1 MSTEESIS
9 QLSSDTGQA
18 RYLRVCTKNKSIS
31 YSLHQAE
38 SILSNLRQRSK
49 TLPAHATP
57 PPLKAMSSGLSG
69 LEGLNGL
76 DQDQKGLVPS
86 SDIEANIRKLENT
99 QAKINAALEAFRS
112 VKAGDNSPVM
122 DFQSGNPAAS
132 MSRDRP
138 LTVKN
143 FEKQSSRT
151 APAKMRQNSFS
162 TKSSDSSGNL

>member
-1 MSTEESIS
+1 M
-9 QLSSDTGQA
+9 G
-18 RYLRVCTKNKSIS
+18 
-31 YSLHQAE
+31 
-38 SILSNLRQRSK
+38 
-49 TLPAHATP
+49 
-57 PPLKAMSSGLSG
+57 SGLAG
-69 LEGLNGL
+69 LEGLNG
-76 DQDQKGLVPS
+76 QDQEGLVPS

-162 TKSSDSSGNL
+162 TKSSDSSGNFLKILMIICLLKSFFSLGVIQQLRGQNFAIF

>member
-1 MSTEESIS
+1 M
-9 QLSSDTGQA
+9 G
-18 RYLRVCTKNKSIS
+18 
-31 YSLHQAE
+31 
-38 SILSNLRQRSK
+38 
-49 TLPAHATP
+49 
-57 PPLKAMSSGLSG
+57 SGLSG

-76 DQDQKGLVPS
+76 GQDQEGLVPS

-112 VKAGDNSPVM
+112 VKAGGDNSPVM

-162 TKSSDSSGNL
+162 TKSSDSSGNLKKKILMIICLLKSYFSL

>member
-1 MSTEESIS
+1 M
-9 QLSSDTGQA
+9 G
-18 RYLRVCTKNKSIS
+18 
-31 YSLHQAE
+31 
-38 SILSNLRQRSK
+38 
-49 TLPAHATP
+49 
-57 PPLKAMSSGLSG
+57 SGLTG
-69 LEGLNGL
+69 LEGLNVLG
-76 DQDQKGLVPS
+76 QDQEGLVPS

-122 DFQSGNPAAS
+122 DFQSGNPAATS

-162 TKSSDSSGNL
+162 TKSSDSSGNYFFDVFTYLFLLFH

>member
-1 MSTEESIS
+1 M
-9 QLSSDTGQA
+9 G
-18 RYLRVCTKNKSIS
+18 
-31 YSLHQAE
+31 
-38 SILSNLRQRSK
+38 
-49 TLPAHATP
+49 
-57 PPLKAMSSGLSG
+57 SGLAG

-76 DQDQKGLVPS
+76 GQDQEGLVPS

-162 TKSSDSSGNL
+162 TKSSDSSGNFLKIVMIICLLKLYFSLKTGQFQHHSFFALFSQVLLNKNMNPLQNITKFSLNILNFGLKFI

>member
-1 MSTEESIS
+1 M
-9 QLSSDTGQA
+9 G
-18 RYLRVCTKNKSIS
+18 
-31 YSLHQAE
+31 
-38 SILSNLRQRSK
+38 
-49 TLPAHATP
+49 
-57 PPLKAMSSGLSG
+57 SGLSG

-76 DQDQKGLVPS
+76 GQDQEGLVPS
-86 SDIEANIRKLENT
+86 PDIEANIRKLENT

-112 VKAGDNSPVM
+112 VKAGGDNSPVM

-162 TKSSDSSGNL
+162 TKSSDSSGNLKKKILMIICLLKSYLFL

>member
-1 MSTEESIS
+1 M
-9 QLSSDTGQA
+9 G
-18 RYLRVCTKNKSIS
+18 
-31 YSLHQAE
+31 
-38 SILSNLRQRSK
+38 
-49 TLPAHATP
+49 
-57 PPLKAMSSGLSG
+57 SGLSG

-76 DQDQKGLVPS
+76 GQDQKGLVPS

-162 TKSSDSSGNL
+162 TKSSDSSGNYFFDVFMIFCLLETCFYLLLFYFTKKLIHRAFFVSMVS

>member
-1 MSTEESIS
+1 M
-9 QLSSDTGQA
+9 G
-18 RYLRVCTKNKSIS
+18 
-31 YSLHQAE
+31 
-38 SILSNLRQRSK
+38 
-49 TLPAHATP
+49 
-57 PPLKAMSSGLSG
+57 SGLTG

-76 DQDQKGLVPS
+76 GQAGQEGLVPS

-112 VKAGDNSPVM
+112 VKAGDISPVM
-122 DFQSGNPAAS
+122 DFQSGNPAAAS

-162 TKSSDSSGNL
+162 TKSSDSSGEFL

>member
-1 MSTEESIS
+1 MHPS
-9 QLSSDTGQA
+9 
-18 RYLRVCTKNKSIS
+18 VCTKNKSIS

-57 PPLKAMSSGLSG
+57 TPLKAMGSGLAG

-76 DQDQKGLVPS
+76 GQDQTGLVPS

-112 VKAGDNSPVM
+112 VKAGDNVM
-122 DFQSGNPAAS
+122 DLSGNPAAS
-132 MSRDRP
+132 MSRP

-162 TKSSDSSGNL
+162 TKSSDSSG

>member
-1 MSTEESIS
+1 M
-9 QLSSDTGQA
+9 G
-18 RYLRVCTKNKSIS
+18 
-31 YSLHQAE
+31 
-38 SILSNLRQRSK
+38 
-49 TLPAHATP
+49 
-57 PPLKAMSSGLSG
+57 SGLSG

-76 DQDQKGLVPS
+76 GQDQEGLVPS

-122 DFQSGNPAAS
+122 DFQSGNSAAS

-162 TKSSDSSGNL
+162 TKSSDSSGNFLKNINDYLSFKVIFFLKDGPVSASFFLCSFFTSVA